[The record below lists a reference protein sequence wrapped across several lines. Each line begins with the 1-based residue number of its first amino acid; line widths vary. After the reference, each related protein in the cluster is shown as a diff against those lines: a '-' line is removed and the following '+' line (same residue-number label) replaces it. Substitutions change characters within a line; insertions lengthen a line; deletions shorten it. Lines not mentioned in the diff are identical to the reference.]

1 MKTLLITGAGR
12 GIGAATALLAAERGW
27 DVVVNYVRDAAAA
40 EAVAAGVRDRGRRA
54 LAVRVDVA
62 DEAQVLALFDAVAR
76 GFARCTAW

>member
-12 GIGAATALLAAERGW
+12 GIGAATALL
-27 DVVVNYVRDAAAA
+27 AA

>member
-12 GIGAATALLAAERGW
+12 GIGAATALLAAE
-27 DVVVNYVRDAAAA
+27 
-40 EAVAAGVRDRGRRA
+40 AVAAGVRDRGRRA
-54 LAVRVDVA
+54 LAVRADVA